1 MYTQRKYL
9 GLQKGFKAGIGWEA
23 VTAALKTKRFRA
35 GWVPEATREIN
46 AWGTKPGNARRA
58 PTAVLIRMRHEMSCV
73 GSRTLIALL
82 AAAAVAGCTAGRG
95 AGLDQNGQPIGT
107 GGPPPLTADFTSIQA
122 NVFTPICTRCH
133 IGAGAP
139 MGLQLDAAH
148 SYSLLVGVPSAEQ
161 PSLLR
166 VKAGDPDNSYII
178 RKLEGGPGIVG
189 VQMPADG
196 PPYLPQATI
205 NVIRSWITNGATM
218 AMAASV
224 SPTSKVVQ
232 RFVVAATSPESNS
245 VVTMVL
251 PAIVVAFNHE
261 VDASLVNYTTVTLQ
275 KADTL
280 AADPMA
286 SGGTSAQIQIST
298 ALADGNPT
306 VIVITP
312 RMPLAAGTYR
322 VTLRG
327 AGGGAL
333 ADVNAQVLGT
343 DYSFTFVVEVAP

>member
-1 MYTQRKYL
+1 
-9 GLQKGFKAGIGWEA
+9 
-23 VTAALKTKRFRA
+23 
-35 GWVPEATREIN
+35 
-46 AWGTKPGNARRA
+46 
-58 PTAVLIRMRHEMSCV
+58 MSCV
-73 GSRTLIALL
+73 GSRTLIASL
-82 AAAAVAGCTAGRG
+82 AAAVVAGCTAGSG
-95 AGLDQNGQPIGT
+95 VGLDQNGQPIGST
-107 GGPPPLTADFTSIQA
+107 GGTPPLTADFTSIQD

-139 MGLQLDAAH
+139 QGLQLDAAH
-148 SYSLLVGVPSAEQ
+148 SYSLLVGVPSAEE
-161 PSLLR
+161 PNLLR

-205 NVIRSWITNGATM
+205 NVIRSWITSGAM
-218 AMAASV
+218 KAMAASV
-224 SPTSKVVQ
+224 SPSSHTVQ
-232 RFVVAATSPESNS
+232 RFAVAATSPESNS
-245 VVTMVL
+245 VVTLVL

-275 KADTL
+275 KADATL
-280 AADPMA
+280 SADPMT
-286 SGGTSAQIQIST
+286 SPGTSVQIPIST
-298 ALADGNPT
+298 TLAEGNPM

-312 RMPLAAGTYR
+312 RVPLAAGTYR

-333 ADVNAQVLGT
+333 ADVNAQALAT
-343 DYSFTFVVEVAP
+343 DYSFTFVVDHPP

>member
-1 MYTQRKYL
+1 MSD
-9 GLQKGFKAGIGWEA
+9 
-23 VTAALKTKRFRA
+23 
-35 GWVPEATREIN
+35 
-46 AWGTKPGNARRA
+46 
-58 PTAVLIRMRHEMSCV
+58 EMSCV
-73 GSRTLIALL
+73 GFRTLIASL
-82 AAAAVAGCTAGRG
+82 AAAAVAGCTAGSG
-95 AGLDQNGQPIGT
+95 AGLDSNGQPVGSGGT
-107 GGPPPLTADFTSIQA
+107 PPLTADFTSIQA

-139 MGLQLDAAH
+139 QGLQLDAAH

-205 NVIRSWITNGATM
+205 NVIRSWITNGATQ
-218 AMAASV
+218 AMAANV
-224 SPTSKVVQ
+224 SPTSKMVQ
-232 RFVVAATSPESNS
+232 RFAVAATSPESNS
-245 VVTMVL
+245 VVTMAR

-275 KADTL
+275 KADITQP
-280 AADPMA
+280 ADPM
-286 SGGTSAQIQIST
+286 SSVGTSAQVPVST

-306 VIVITP
+306 AIVITP
-312 RMPLAAGTYR
+312 RVPLAAGTYR

-333 ADVNAQVLGT
+333 ADVNAQALGT
-343 DYSFTFVVEVAP
+343 DYSFTFTVDVAP

>member
-1 MYTQRKYL
+1 M
-9 GLQKGFKAGIGWEA
+9 
-23 VTAALKTKRFRA
+23 
-35 GWVPEATREIN
+35 P
-46 AWGTKPGNARRA
+46 
-58 PTAVLIRMRHEMSCV
+58 CV
-73 GSRTLIALL
+73 GSRTLIASL
-82 AAAAVAGCTAGRG
+82 AAAAVAGCTAGSG
-95 AGLDQNGQPIGT
+95 TGLDQNGQPIGST
-107 GGPPPLTADFTSIQA
+107 GGTPPLTADFTSIQV
-122 NVFTPICTRCH
+122 NVFTPICTKCH

-139 MGLQLDAAH
+139 QGLQLDAAH

-161 PSLLR
+161 PNLLR

-205 NVIRSWITNGATM
+205 NVIRSWITNGAM
-218 AMAASV
+218 KAMAASV
-224 SPTSKVVQ
+224 SPSSKLVQ
-232 RFVVAATSPESNS
+232 RFAVAATSPESNA

-261 VDASLVNYTTVTLQ
+261 VDASLVNYTTVSLQ
-275 KADTL
+275 KADATL
-280 AADPMA
+280 SADPMTPA
-286 SGGTSAQIQIST
+286 GMSAQIPIST

-306 VIVITP
+306 VIVLTP
-312 RMPLAAGTYR
+312 RLPLGAGTYR

-333 ADVNAQVLGT
+333 ADVNAQALGT
-343 DYSFTFVVEVAP
+343 DYSFTFVVDVAP

>member
-1 MYTQRKYL
+1 
-9 GLQKGFKAGIGWEA
+9 
-23 VTAALKTKRFRA
+23 
-35 GWVPEATREIN
+35 
-46 AWGTKPGNARRA
+46 
-58 PTAVLIRMRHEMSCV
+58 MSCV
-73 GSRTLIALL
+73 GSRTLIASL
-82 AAAAVAGCTAGRG
+82 AAAVVAGCTAGNG
-95 AGLDQNGQPIGT
+95 AGLDQNGQPIGST
-107 GGPPPLTADFTSIQA
+107 GGTPPLTADFTSIQD

-139 MGLQLDAAH
+139 QGLQLDAAH

-161 PSLLR
+161 PNRLR

-205 NVIRSWITNGATM
+205 NVIRSWITNGAM
-218 AMAASV
+218 KAMAAARV
-224 SPTSKVVQ
+224 SPSSQPVQ
-232 RFVVAATSPESNS
+232 RFAVAATSPESNS
-245 VVTMVL
+245 VVTIVL

-261 VDASLVNYTTVTLQ
+261 LDAALVNYTTVTLE
-275 KADTL
+275 KADATL
-280 AADPMA
+280 SADPMTSA
-286 SGGTSAQIQIST
+286 GTSTQIPIST
-298 ALADGNPT
+298 TLADGNPM

-312 RMPLAAGTYR
+312 RVPLAAGTYR

-333 ADVNAQVLGT
+333 ADVNAQALGS
-343 DYSFTFVVEVAP
+343 DYSFAFVVGAAP

>member
-1 MYTQRKYL
+1 
-9 GLQKGFKAGIGWEA
+9 
-23 VTAALKTKRFRA
+23 
-35 GWVPEATREIN
+35 
-46 AWGTKPGNARRA
+46 
-58 PTAVLIRMRHEMSCV
+58 MSCV
-73 GSRTLIALL
+73 GSRALIASL
-82 AAAAVAGCTAGRG
+82 AAAVVAGCTAGSG
-95 AGLDQNGQPIGT
+95 VGLDQNGQPVGST

-139 MGLQLDAAH
+139 QGLQLDAAH
-148 SYSLLVGVPSAEQ
+148 SYSLLVGVPSAEV
-161 PSLLR
+161 PNLLR

-205 NVIRSWITNGATM
+205 NVIRSWITNGAM
-218 AMAASV
+218 KAMAASV
-224 SPTSKVVQ
+224 SPSSQTAQ
-232 RFVVAATSPESNS
+232 RFAVAATSPESNS
-245 VVTMVL
+245 LVTVVR

-261 VDASLVNYTTVTLQ
+261 VDASLINYTTVALE
-275 KADTL
+275 KADARL
-280 AADPMA
+280 SADLMTSA
-286 SGGTSAQIQIST
+286 GTSTQVPIST

-312 RMPLAAGTYR
+312 RVPLAAGMYR

-333 ADVNAQVLGT
+333 ADVNAQPLGT
-343 DYSFTFVVEVAP
+343 DYSFTFVVDVAP

>member
-1 MYTQRKYL
+1 
-9 GLQKGFKAGIGWEA
+9 
-23 VTAALKTKRFRA
+23 
-35 GWVPEATREIN
+35 
-46 AWGTKPGNARRA
+46 
-58 PTAVLIRMRHEMSCV
+58 MSCV
-73 GSRTLIALL
+73 GSRALIASL
-82 AAAAVAGCTAGRG
+82 AAAVVAGCTAGSG
-95 AGLDQNGQPIGT
+95 VGLDQNGQPIGST

-139 MGLQLDAAH
+139 QGLQLDAAH
-148 SYSLLVGVPSAEQ
+148 SYSLLVGVPSAEV
-161 PSLLR
+161 PNLLR
-166 VKAGDPDNSYII
+166 VKTGDPDNSYII

-205 NVIRSWITNGATM
+205 NVIRSWITNGAM
-218 AMAASV
+218 KAMAASV
-224 SPTSKVVQ
+224 SPSSQTVQ
-232 RFVVAATSPESNS
+232 RFAVAATSPESNS
-245 VVTMVL
+245 LVTVVR

-261 VDASLVNYTTVTLQ
+261 VDASLVNYTTVALE
-275 KADTL
+275 KADARL
-280 AADPMA
+280 SADLMTSA
-286 SGGTSAQIQIST
+286 GTSTQIPIST

-312 RMPLAAGTYR
+312 RVPLAAGMYR

-333 ADVNAQVLGT
+333 ADVNAQPLGT
-343 DYSFTFVVEVAP
+343 DYSFMFVVDVAP

>member
-1 MYTQRKYL
+1 M
-9 GLQKGFKAGIGWEA
+9 W
-23 VTAALKTKRFRA
+23 
-35 GWVPEATREIN
+35 
-46 AWGTKPGNARRA
+46 
-58 PTAVLIRMRHEMSCV
+58 CV
-73 GSRTLIALL
+73 GSRTLIASL
-82 AAAAVAGCTAGRG
+82 AAAAVAGCTAGSG
-95 AGLDQNGQPIGT
+95 TGLDQNGQPIGST
-107 GGPPPLTADFTSIQA
+107 GGTPPLTADFTSIQA
-122 NVFTPICTRCH
+122 NVFTPICTKCH

-139 MGLQLDAAH
+139 QGLQLDAAH

-161 PSLLR
+161 PNLLR

-205 NVIRSWITNGATM
+205 NVIRSWITNGAM
-218 AMAASV
+218 KAIAASV
-224 SPTSKVVQ
+224 SPSSKLVQ
-232 RFVVAATSPESNS
+232 RFAVAATSPESNA

-261 VDASLVNYTTVTLQ
+261 VDASLVNYTTVSLQ
-275 KADTL
+275 KADATL
-280 AADPMA
+280 SADPMTPA
-286 SGGTSAQIQIST
+286 AMSAQIPIST

-306 VIVITP
+306 VIVLTP
-312 RMPLAAGTYR
+312 RLPLGAGTYR

-333 ADVNAQVLGT
+333 ADVNAQALGT
-343 DYSFTFVVEVAP
+343 DYSFTFVVDVAP